1 MVRIRIRR
9 VSHSEKSTI
18 GELSLEECGFLCH
31 TLEDKDRGLAK
42 PITAEEVKKVKVA
55 GATAIPAGEYD
66 VVLVVSPS
74 MKNKPYAKQYG
85 GRFPCLLN
93 VPGFE
98 GILIHPGNTDADTRG
113 CILVGDYDP
122 AAPDR
127 ITGSVN
133 AYEDLMRYLWAAYK
147 NKDKITLTI
156 E

>member
-1 MVRIRIRR
+1 MVRITIKRIVR
-9 VSHSEKSTI
+9 SEKATI

-42 PITAEEVKKVKVA
+42 PITSEEVKKVKVA
-55 GATAIPAGEYD
+55 GATAIPSGEYD

-74 MKNKPYAKQYG
+74 MKGKPYAQQYE

-98 GILIHPGNTDADTRG
+98 GILIHPGNTDKDTRG
-113 CILVGDYDP
+113 CLLVGDYDP
-122 AAPDR
+122 SAPDR
-127 ITGSVN
+127 VTGSVT

-147 NKDKITLTI
+147 RKDKITIKI